1 MFCPSCGA
9 LNDDARAACVMCDAA
24 LTPVPGAEE
33 EVGVVGRM
41 IPTANPAALTAYYAG
56 IFSLVPF
63 LGLLLG
69 PLALVLGVKGLKA
82 APAVPGQVGRVHARI
97 GLILGIL
104 TSLANW
110 GVVVMT
116 CSLGMR
122 RT

>member
-9 LNDDARAACVMCDAA
+9 INDDARAACVMCGAA
-24 LTPVPGAEE
+24 LTPVPGAVE
-33 EVGVVGRM
+33 EVGAVGRM
-41 IPTANPAALTAYYAG
+41 IPTGNPAALLAYYAG
-56 IFSLVPF
+56 IFSLIPF

-69 PLALVLGVKGLKA
+69 PVALVLGIKGLKA
-82 APAVPGQVGRVHARI
+82 APAAPGRVGKVHARI
-97 GLILGIL
+97 GLVLGVV

-116 CSLGMR
+116 CSLAMR